1 MRNSLTPFKSSILQ
15 FHLILCHFGQL
26 FQLSLYT
33 LLMRNITVRKYKAG
47 MLCISLILKTVL
59 YYEMMYF
66 ANPAT
71 QYYI

>member
-1 MRNSLTPFKSSILQ
+1 
-15 FHLILCHFGQL
+15 
-26 FQLSLYT
+26 
-33 LLMRNITVRKYKAG
+33 MRNITVRKYKAG